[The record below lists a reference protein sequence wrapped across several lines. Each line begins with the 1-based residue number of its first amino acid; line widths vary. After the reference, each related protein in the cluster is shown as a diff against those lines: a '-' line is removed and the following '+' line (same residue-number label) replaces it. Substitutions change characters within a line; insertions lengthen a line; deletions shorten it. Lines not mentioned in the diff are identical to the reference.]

1 MTDIKYIETAHQAF
15 GKKIKVDEKF
25 YIEKDV
31 EYGIEDKP
39 NGEGYYIFAETQCVL
54 FIMVNDI
61 EIGVLFNNDVPEF
74 RVEGEPPKNKLEVSY
89 QSSFHDIY
97 YNNAGLNVNDPDAQ
111 FDEGM
116 WQFIEGQVEQAG
128 LIGITTADAIAIQS
142 VLHEYTPTL
151 EKLGIKHEL
160 TDFMYKYDL
169 NLHNATPAEED
180 WLHFDDVKNM
190 DAIGYIRAIA
200 A

>member
-1 MTDIKYIETAHQAF
+1 MSDSKYIETTHKAF
-15 GKKIKVDEKF
+15 GKNIKVDEKF
-25 YIEKDV
+25 YIEKEID
-31 EYGIEDKP
+31 YGIEDMP
-39 NGEGYYIFAETQCVL
+39 NGKGYYIFAETQCVL
-54 FIMVNDI
+54 FLIINDI

-74 RVEGEPPKNKLEVSY
+74 RTEGESPNNKLEVSY

-97 YNNAGLNVNDPDAQ
+97 YNNAGLNVDDPDAQ

-116 WQFIEGQVEQAG
+116 WSFIDKQVAQAG

-169 NLHNATPAEED
+169 NKYNATPAEES
-180 WLHFDDVKNM
+180 WLNFDEVKNM
-190 DAIGYIRAIA
+190 DAIGYIRAKA
-200 A
+200 V